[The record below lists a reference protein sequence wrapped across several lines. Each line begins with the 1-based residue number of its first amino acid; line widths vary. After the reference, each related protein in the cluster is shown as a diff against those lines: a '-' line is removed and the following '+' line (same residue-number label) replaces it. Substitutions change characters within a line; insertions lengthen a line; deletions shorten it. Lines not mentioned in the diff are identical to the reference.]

1 MTNSPQSQNF
11 SKLNKTQER
20 GNRMASIGVDI
31 SRHSGL
37 LHAIE
42 YYVEKYPEKKTY
54 LYVPKFNPQSNAIVI
69 QPDIYL
75 IERLEAKIVLL
86 LEGETLDEK
95 TPDVVRK
102 ALERMKVS
110 DNKISVLVE
119 MARLREQMDIEHIL
133 KTRLLTTDD
142 FTHLYQ
148 LDKELKKLE
157 KQL

>member
-11 SKLNKTQER
+11 LILNKKG
-20 GNRMASIGVDI
+20 GNRMTSIGVDI

-42 YYVEKYPEKKTY
+42 YYVEKYPDKKTY
-54 LYVPKFNPQSNAIVI
+54 LYVPKFNPQSNTIVI

-86 LEGETLDEK
+86 LDGETLEEK
-95 TPDVVRK
+95 TPDVVRR
-102 ALERMKVS
+102 ALERVKES
-110 DNKISVLVE
+110 DNKVGLLVE
-119 MARLREQMDIEHIL
+119 IARLREQMDIEHIL
-133 KTRLLTTDD
+133 RTRPMTTDD
-142 FTHLYQ
+142 FTNLYE
-148 LDKELKKLE
+148 LNKKLKELE